1 MEGKRRRRT
10 PEAARA
16 EILDAALALL
26 RERPAH
32 ELTIGAVM
40 AGTTLSR
47 KAFYV
52 HFRDRADLFAR
63 LIEPLRAQ
71 RDAIVERLFDAEDPL
86 AAGRDAVLALA
97 QLYADHG
104 AVLKALAEAQDP
116 DVRRAWRGFVEPV
129 VAAHA
134 DWIRRETA
142 AGRVTGLDPEPTARA
157 LIGMNLQF
165 FFDRLV
171 DEPRADLQE
180 TAETVLQ
187 IWARTLYGQ
196 DAPR

>member
-1 MEGKRRRRT
+1 MTERRRRRS
-10 PEAARA
+10 PQAARA
-16 EILDAALALL
+16 EILDATRVLL

-32 ELTIGAVM
+32 ELTIAAVM

-63 LIEPLRAQ
+63 LIEPLREE
-71 RDAIVERLFDAEDPL
+71 RDAIVVELLAADDPL
-86 AAGRDAVLALA
+86 AAGRGAVLALA
-97 QLYADHG
+97 ALYAEHG
-104 AVLKALAEAQDP
+104 AVLRALAEAKDP

-157 LIGMNLQF
+157 LIGMNLQYF
-165 FFDRLV
+165 FEELV
-171 DEPRADLQE
+171 DEPRADLEE

-187 IWARTLYGQ
+187 IWARTLDGRS
-196 DAPR
+196 P